1 MEYHQG
7 CIGLHLGQA
16 AAAAVA
22 VWLPVFP
29 SLGVTVTEV
38 FERCQKWQSL
48 FDGVGETP
56 CSALCRHIA
65 IMLGP
70 GSKSKEKKDGEKG
83 GAADVCI
90 LIVDICGLIVAEIS
104 F

>member
-7 CIGLHLGQA
+7 CIGVHLGQA

-22 VWLPVFP
+22 VWLPVSP

-48 FDGVGETP
+48 FDGVGETLVRP
-56 CSALCRHIA
+56 YADILQSCWAQVAKAKRKR
-65 IMLGP
+65 M
-70 GSKSKEKKDGEKG
+70 EKKEERQTY
-83 GAADVCI
+83 A
-90 LIVDICGLIVAEIS
+90 S
-104 F
+104 